1 MVHKRVKVRIY
12 PTKGQKVVLDRHFD
26 VYRFMYNLCLEY
38 KIMMYRDYG
47 INKTGYDMQKE
58 IFELRKDFEWMMK
71 CKAECLRDA
80 GLNVDKSFKKFF
92 KGAGYP
98 KFKSK
103 KSENSFSAY
112 QSIKCNGN
120 LLYFYRQK
128 IKFRTSERYVCLLN
142 THKIKQVT
150 FKKDKCGD
158 YWATF
163 LIITEVNKELPKTN
177 KIIGIDLGVKHLVI
191 TSDGEFFENKRYFYK
206 TKNKL
211 KKAQQKFSKTKEGS
225 KNREKCRTKIAK
237 IHRKIARQ
245 REWYYHQIS
254 NKLLYDNQVV
264 VMETLKVQNMLG
276 RKGLSRLISDASW
289 GMLTQMLEYK
299 AKWYGRE
306 VFKVDTYF
314 PSSKMCSGCGYIKQD
329 LKLTDRIY
337 ICKNCDLEIDRD
349 VNASRNIK
357 SQYKNN

>member
-1 MVHKRVKVRIY
+1 
-12 PTKGQKVVLDRHFD
+12 
-26 VYRFMYNLCLEY
+26 
-38 KIMMYRDYG
+38 MMYRDYG

-58 IFELRKDFEWMMK
+58 IFELRRDFDWMAE
-71 CKAECLRDA
+71 CKAECLRDS

-112 QSIKCNGN
+112 QNIKCNGN
-120 LLYFYRQK
+120 LLYFYKQK

-158 YWATF
+158 YWATC
-163 LIITEVNKELPKTN
+163 LIVTEPSKELSKTN

-191 TSDGEFFENKRYFYK
+191 TSDGEFFEHKRYFDK
-206 TKNKL
+206 AKNKL
-211 KKAQQKFSKTKEGS
+211 KRAQQKFSKTEKGS

-237 IHRKIARQ
+237 IHRKITRQ

-254 NKLLYDNQVV
+254 NKLLNDNQVI
-264 VMETLKVQNMLG
+264 VMETLKVQNMLE
-276 RKGLSRLISDASW
+276 KKELSRLISDASW

-306 VFKVDTYF
+306 IFKVDTYF
-314 PSSKMCSGCGYIKQD
+314 PSSKMCSGCGSIKQD
-329 LKLTDRIY
+329 LKVSDRIY
-337 ICKNCDLEIDRD
+337 TCKNCNLEIDRD
-349 VNASRNIK
+349 VNASINIK
-357 SQYKNN
+357 SQYKNK